1 MRVLLI
7 EKRFFLFFELVRIV
21 LEQVVFVLL
30 VKTEN
35 EFTDTIGIFPP
46 DFVGCL
52 VLIKMRRKAPFLQGW
67 GYKARLPTSR
77 KCWRRTTANFRGM
90 ISLT

>member
-7 EKRFFLFFELVRIV
+7 EKRFFLFCELVRIV

-35 EFTDTIGIFPP
+35 EFTDIVGIFLPN
-46 DFVGCL
+46 FIGFL
-52 VLIKMRRKAPFLQGW
+52 VLIPR
-67 GYKARLPTSR
+67 
-77 KCWRRTTANFRGM
+77 
-90 ISLT
+90 ISWHV

>member
-7 EKRFFLFFELVRIV
+7 EKRFFLFCELVRIV

-35 EFTDTIGIFPP
+35 EFTDMIGIFPP

-52 VLIKMRRKAPFLQGW
+52 VLIPQVPWHAYQP
-67 GYKARLPTSR
+67 PS
-77 KCWRRTTANFRGM
+77 
-90 ISLT
+90 